1 MLSQERAIRELL
13 EQEIEDY
20 EKENK
25 VLRERS
31 DARTNEENNELEKLR
46 EEIMVRRAREGE
58 LITELREREDSY
70 ADEIL
75 NSDILPM
82 LLLQG
87 ISLEQVLENR

>member
-46 EEIMVRRAREGE
+46 EEIMVLRAREGE

-87 ISLEQVLENR
+87 ISLEQVMENR

>member
-46 EEIMVRRAREGE
+46 EEIMVLRAREGE